1 MLFDS
6 HTHLSHPSF
15 DGDREE
21 VIKKLRDFD
30 IKTITVGADMEES
43 EKAVD
48 LAEKYPN
55 QIWAT
60 VGLHPYEAA
69 KSIDWIKLKKLA
81 ANQNA
86 VAIGECG
93 LDYFKVKNCELGIKE
108 KQKELFL
115 KQIELAKE
123 LGKPLIIHCRSIA
136 GTMDAHED
144 AIEILKYKNLNISNN
159 NGVVHFFS
167 GSKEIAK
174 KFLDLGFYI
183 SFAGPITFGEEY
195 KEAIQCVPLDRILAE
210 TDSPFA
216 APIPHRGQRNEPA
229 FVEFVVRQI
238 ARWKEMSFEE
248 AARQTADNS
257 KALFNID

>member
-144 AIEILKYKNLNISNN
+144 AIEILKYKN
-159 NGVVHFFS
+159 
-167 GSKEIAK
+167 
-174 KFLDLGFYI
+174 
-183 SFAGPITFGEEY
+183 GE
-195 KEAIQCVPLDRILAE
+195 V
-210 TDSPFA
+210 F
-216 APIPHRGQRNEPA
+216 
-229 FVEFVVRQI
+229 
-238 ARWKEMSFEE
+238 
-248 AARQTADNS
+248 
-257 KALFNID
+257 

>member
-1 MLFDS
+1 M
-6 HTHLSHPSF
+6 
-15 DGDREE
+15 
-21 VIKKLRDFD
+21 
-30 IKTITVGADMEES
+30 
-43 EKAVD
+43 
-48 LAEKYPN
+48 
-55 QIWAT
+55 
-60 VGLHPYEAA
+60 
-69 KSIDWIKLKKLA
+69 
-81 ANQNA
+81 
-86 VAIGECG
+86 
-93 LDYFKVKNCELGIKE
+93 
-108 KQKELFL
+108 
-115 KQIELAKE
+115 
-123 LGKPLIIHCRSIA
+123 IIHCRPA
-136 GTMDAHED
+136 EETMDAQED
-144 AIEILKYKNLNISNN
+144 VIEILKYKNLNISNN

-248 AARQTADNS
+248 AARQIAKNATN
-257 KALFNID
+257 LFKLP